1 MIGSDIGIDLG
12 TASTIIYV
20 SGKGIVLHE
29 PSIVAVDT
37 RADKVIAVGSEA
49 KAMLG
54 RTGKD
59 SFIKVIQPLK
69 DGIISDDKVTGMM
82 LKVFLKKININKI
95 FKPRICVCI
104 PSKITKVQRRS
115 VIDTVMSIGA
125 RNVFLIE
132 EPVAAAIGSGI
143 DISKANG
150 IAVLDMGGGT
160 TDIAVLSMNGIVCKD
175 SIAIAGDTFNN
186 SISRYIQETYSID
199 LSEVS
204 TDNLKKEL
212 AYVASETSTTPR
224 EEKRYEL
231 RGQRQSGSK
240 LPQSIIIRNSELA
253 EVLRDDCEKVISV
266 LQSVLKNT
274 PPELVADIS
283 RNGLLMTGGGS
294 MLDGLDELL
303 TERIGFKAY
312 RSPNP
317 IDAVA
322 IGTGESFK
330 FNKKLLDGYSGYSR
344 S

>member
-20 SGKGIVLHE
+20 SGKGIVLQE
-29 PSIVAVDT
+29 PSIVAIDNRT
-37 RADKVIAVGSEA
+37 DKVIAVGSEA

-54 RTGKD
+54 RTANA
-59 SFIKVIQPLK
+59 IRVVQPLK
-69 DGIISDDKVTGMM
+69 DGVISDDRVTGQM
-82 LKVFLKKININKI
+82 LKIFLKKINPNKI

-115 VIDTVMSIGA
+115 VVDTVMSIGA

-143 DISKANG
+143 DISKASG

-175 SIAIAGDTFNN
+175 SIAIAGNTFNET
-186 SISRYIQETYSID
+186 IIRHIKETYSVDIGENSAD
-199 LSEVS
+199 I
-204 TDNLKKEL
+204 LKREI
-212 AYVASETSTTPR
+212 AYVASETMSQPR
-224 EEKRYEL
+224 EEKRFEIK
-231 RGQRQSGSK
+231 GQGQGGAEK
-240 LPQSIIIRNSELA
+240 LPQSIVVRSSELA
-253 EVLRDDCEKVISV
+253 EALRDDCEKIITV

-294 MLDGLDELL
+294 MLEGLDELL

-330 FNKKLLDGYSGYSR
+330 YNKKLLDGYSGYSR